1 MDNLSFFKQYITEE
15 KSISNDVKIL
25 GNYVAKAIFND
36 SVNTSQ
42 KLSNVKGV
50 PYIENEFII
59 SIDEILNGMHNN
71 FGIDTLTVK
80 YILYNCDSKD
90 EYYEKVYSYGINSEA
105 SYEDKRLVIVSGMVK
120 GYILPDFID
129 DIYHELTHLLQYGMG
144 MEKRVNLYDNVIN
157 LLKKSDNEISNA
169 ILRIMYM
176 SFKHEQDAFAHQ
188 FYSKLRRTKEKR
200 SFDDVINET
209 EYGFY
214 KKLRTTYFY
223 GKTFEGEVV
232 DDVLSKI
239 GMTREQFEKRMNYG
253 ASRLRSKMKN
263 AYDKYLIDTIP
274 NNIRVEEN
282 IKYDISKNKI
292 LKEYKKRYPNIEY
305 GFESIYDF

>member
-200 SFDDVINET
+200 SFDD
-209 EYGFY
+209 G
-214 KKLRTTYFY
+214 R
-223 GKTFEGEVV
+223 
-232 DDVLSKI
+232 
-239 GMTREQFEKRMNYG
+239 
-253 ASRLRSKMKN
+253 
-263 AYDKYLIDTIP
+263 
-274 NNIRVEEN
+274 
-282 IKYDISKNKI
+282 
-292 LKEYKKRYPNIEY
+292 
-305 GFESIYDF
+305 